1 MDWMVHIVDDDEAV
15 RRSLE
20 RLLRATGFATAT
32 YPSAQAI
39 LDRAPG
45 LPAGCIL
52 LDVRMPE
59 MDGLE
64 LQTRLDALNIS
75 LPVIVMTGYGD
86 VQTAVRAMKAGA
98 IDFIEKPF
106 DDASLV
112 AAIKAALARAGRS
125 VQDNEVLEAAK
136 RIASLS
142 RREREVL
149 DALVAGRPNKM
160 IAFDLGLSVRTVE
173 VHRARMLDRLGVRS
187 LADAVRLSVMATLL
201 SGDPDLP
208 SGNGQD
214 G

>member
-1 MDWMVHIVDDDEAV
+1 
-15 RRSLE
+15 
-20 RLLRATGFATAT
+20 
-32 YPSAQAI
+32 
-39 LDRAPG
+39 
-45 LPAGCIL
+45 
-52 LDVRMPE
+52 

-64 LQTRLDALNIS
+64 LQTRLDALNIP

-86 VQTAVRAMKAGA
+86 VQTAVRAMQAGA
-98 IDFIEKPF
+98 VDFIEKPF

-112 AAIKAALARAGRS
+112 AAIEAALARAGRS
-125 VQDNEVLEAAK
+125 VQDNEVLAAAE

-160 IAFDLGLSVRTVE
+160 IAYDLGLSVRTVE
-173 VHRARMLDRLGVRS
+173 VHRAHMLDRLGVRS

-208 SGNGQD
+208 PGNGQD